1 MDRIQNCCCNFYK
14 HVAKVFYAMA
24 FIDGEIRPEEFEAFE
39 QTLKQQWLKKYPKK
53 EDAVKKIIESFKNL
67 RVQQRDADE
76 CFYEFVLYK
85 KEHEN
90 LFTNSMRN
98 ILWEISCVIADRVN
112 KKNKSELI
120 LLARLGKQLGLIK
133 SRK

>member
-14 HVAKVFYAMA
+14 HIAKVFYAMA
-24 FIDGEIRPEEFEAFE
+24 FIDGEIRPEEVEIFE
-39 QTLKQQWLKKYPKK
+39 QTLRQLWLKKYPQK
-53 EDAVKKIIESFKNL
+53 EDAVKKIIEGFADL
-67 RVQQRDADE
+67 QAQQKDADE
-76 CFYEFVLYK
+76 SFYEFVLYK

-98 ILWEISCVIADRVN
+98 ILWEISCEIADRVN

-120 LLARLGKQLGLIK
+120 LLVHLGKELGIVK
-133 SRK
+133 